1 MKNEVNF
8 KYINVF
14 DNKDVT
20 YDLEKYPMNKI
31 ILREVQ
37 KYYPDVQDLSLLHE
51 YVEGGKVS
59 DLMSKVSKD
68 LTKTEFYE
76 YFDDIVKQYV
86 VSQIDRDVL
95 IQKFGNVRAVIP
107 NQDKIGALLHFHQ
120 GRWVGNGLGLR
131 TVWMAF
137 TDCYESN
144 SLQILPLEESRRITV
159 DAVKENWSYE
169 KRSKF

>member
-1 MKNEVNF
+1 
-8 KYINVF
+8 
-14 DNKDVT
+14 
-20 YDLEKYPMNKI
+20 MNKI

-37 KYYPDVQDLSLLHE
+37 KYYPSVQDLSLLHE

-95 IQKFGNVRAVIP
+95 IQ
-107 NQDKIGALLHFHQ
+107 
-120 GRWVGNGLGLR
+120 
-131 TVWMAF
+131 
-137 TDCYESN
+137 
-144 SLQILPLEESRRITV
+144 
-159 DAVKENWSYE
+159 
-169 KRSKF
+169 